1 MNFKKSH
8 FVLRI
13 PAFIAVLLLL
23 GCATSPSQINDANIK
38 KEIVS
43 SDHLTISNV
52 SIDAINDGFSIDGY
66 MRHKYVSDSL
76 IRGHIDI
83 EVVDTAGTVLHR
95 TKTSILHRT
104 KTSTSHRTKTSISH
118 FGRTRPYNNRYRF
131 SVDVPYIPPNGSTVR
146 VIHHVTAQG

>member
-1 MNFKKSH
+1 MYTKISRFA
-8 FVLRI
+8 FRI

-52 SIDAINDGFSIDGY
+52 RIDAIKDGFSIDGN
-66 MRHKYVSDSL
+66 MQHKRVSDSL

-118 FGRTRPYNNRYRF
+118 FGRTRPFHKSYRF
-131 SVDVPYIPPNGSTVR
+131 GVDVPYIPPNGSTVR
-146 VIHHVTAQG
+146 VIHHVTA

>member
-13 PAFIAVLLLL
+13 PVFITVLLLL
-23 GCATSPSQINDANIK
+23 GCATSPGQIDDANIK
-38 KEIVS
+38 KEIVPS
-43 SDHLTISNV
+43 KHLTISNV

-83 EVVDTAGTVLHR
+83 EVADTAGTVVH
-95 TKTSILHRT
+95 K
-104 KTSTSHRTKTSISH
+104 TKTSISH
-118 FGRTRPYNNRYRF
+118 FGSTRPFHKSYRF

-146 VIHHVTAQG
+146 VIHHVTALD